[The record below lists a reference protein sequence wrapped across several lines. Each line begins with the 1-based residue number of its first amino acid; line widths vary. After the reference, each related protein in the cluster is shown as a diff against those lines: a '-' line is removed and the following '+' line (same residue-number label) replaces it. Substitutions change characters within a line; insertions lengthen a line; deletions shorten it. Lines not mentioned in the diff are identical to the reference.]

1 MDTRHRPAS
10 SNPRQIPGGLEV
22 FCGPCQLGHKAAR
35 TGNAGKIPDP
45 EAGFVP
51 LLVSSGAWAGRC
63 PNSTGSWEWVGN
75 GIVLCPGAVSPSGM
89 GSSPCPG
96 AASPLA
102 WGGVCLKA
110 GWNSWSRCPEWD
122 GQEWDW
128 GVAVSTLR
136 VTLGPP
142 LPGDTAG
149 GDKGHPWDSSPSSG
163 RGLCL
168 LTPT

>member
-1 MDTRHRPAS
+1 MDTRHGPAS
-10 SNPRQIPGGLEV
+10 SNPGQIPGGLEV
-22 FCGPCQLGHKAAR
+22 VWGPCQLGHKAER

-51 LLVSSGAWAGRC
+51 LLISSSAWVGRC
-63 PNSTGSWEWVGN
+63 PNSTGSWEWGGN
-75 GIVLCPGAVSPSGM
+75 GIVPVPRGGVTFGL
-89 GSSPCPG
+89 
-96 AASPLA
+96 
-102 WGGVCLKA
+102 GGVCLKA
-110 GWNSWSRCPEWD
+110 GWNSGSCCPKWD
-122 GQEWDW
+122 GQEWDR

-136 VTLGPP
+136 VTLGLS